1 MTSITT
7 KHTSQIDLNKILK
20 DICLKYF
27 YGIILVSTLFA
38 IYYIHQQI
46 DPLNYIVGLCPII
59 HIALFAIP
67 YRLEYDSIK
76 PIISVYLIY
85 ISIFLYANLLFFW
98 SFGQITAIMWYILIP
113 VAAMIFFNRRSVIL
127 WCIYVLV
134 HIVSAFIIGPFFAD
148 KYSSTLS
155 NQQLLIINIITIIF
169 SLSFLA
175 FFLYNLHKVN
185 TIREMQIREKLL
197 NEQQEEKE
205 EEIETFK
212 ELYLNILNYFLEKK
226 PYCDPDFTISKLAK
240 ELKSNVKYVSLAI
253 KEQENINFNVFI
265 NRYRIDLVK
274 ELIAKDYHNKY
285 TIRHMY
291 YVAGFRHQS
300 TFNKVFKDIEGLT
313 PSEYIKVDRVKR
325 LSKAE

>member
-1 MTSITT
+1 MTSILTRHT
-7 KHTSQIDLNKILK
+7 KQIDLNKTLK
-20 DICLKYF
+20 DICLRYF
-27 YGIILVSTLFA
+27 HGIITISTLFA

-46 DPLNYIVGLCPII
+46 EPLNYIVGLCPII

-127 WCIYVLV
+127 WSAYVLV
-134 HIVSAFIIGPFFAD
+134 HIISAFIIGPFFAD
-148 KYSSTLS
+148 KYSSSLTD
-155 NQQLLIINIITIIF
+155 QQLLTINIITIIF
-169 SLSFLA
+169 SLTLLA
-175 FFLYNLHKVN
+175 FFLHNLHKVN
-185 TIREMQIREKLL
+185 AIREMLLREELL
-197 NEQQEEKE
+197 NEQKEEKE
-205 EEIETFK
+205 ESVETYK
-212 ELYLNILNYFLEKK
+212 QLYIGILDYFSEKK
-226 PYCDPDFTISKLAK
+226 PYCNPDFTISQLAK
-240 ELKSNVKYVSLAI
+240 ELKSNVKYVSTAI
-253 KEQENINFNVFI
+253 KEQENVNFNVFV

-291 YVAGFRHQS
+291 FVAGFRHQS
-300 TFNKVFKDIEGLT
+300 TFNKVFKDIEGIT

-325 LSKAE
+325 L